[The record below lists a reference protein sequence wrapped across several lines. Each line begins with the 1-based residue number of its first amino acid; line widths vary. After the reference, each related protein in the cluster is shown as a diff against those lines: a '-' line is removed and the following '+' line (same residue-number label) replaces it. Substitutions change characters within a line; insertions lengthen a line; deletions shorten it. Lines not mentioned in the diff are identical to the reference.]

1 MDQLEQRVN
10 EFFINAKKNKP
21 EWREEQMEIIKKVKN
36 RCYAPQLIQVIQNVF
51 WIILILT
58 GLFVLVGT
66 PNVKTFSS
74 LNKRDIMKVKRH

>member
-36 RCYAPQLIQVIQNVF
+36 RPPQLIQVIQIVF
-51 WIILILT
+51 RIILILT
-58 GLFVLVGT
+58 GLFVLVGN

-74 LNKRDIMKVKRH
+74 LNKREIMKVKRH